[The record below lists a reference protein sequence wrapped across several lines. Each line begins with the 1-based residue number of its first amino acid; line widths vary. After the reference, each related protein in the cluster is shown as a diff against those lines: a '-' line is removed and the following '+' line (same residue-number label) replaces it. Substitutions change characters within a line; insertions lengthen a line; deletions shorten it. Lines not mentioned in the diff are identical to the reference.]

1 MTGPARTLRAGD
13 DDAVLLPLLEK
24 ARTGLRVALEVAGLE
39 AEPGASDLELC
50 ACIVTDKRDFLRLG
64 AGPGAVCCWPP
75 TVVCGWPP
83 TVLRS
88 WDSGRDFGA
97 DAGLRVVPTAGFRG
111 PVDREG
117 LLRVLSSS

>member
-39 AEPGASDLELC
+39 AEPGARDLELC
-50 ACIVTDKRDFLRLG
+50 ACIVTDKWDFLRLG
-64 AGPGAVCCWPP
+64 AWPGA
-75 TVVCGWPP
+75 VCGWPP

-117 LLRVLSSS
+117 LLRMLSSA